1 MPIGT
6 FGLVSQ
12 TSLNFSTGDG
22 FRVLVGTLDITNCI
36 TGLTLKRP
44 IAEITTPQTWTGS
57 LNLSTPL
64 VPSLV
69 IESLDDLI
77 NPARWARGQH
87 PVKIY
92 FRDTLFATV
101 RIMEYFYNE
110 DELTGEAE
118 LGDMLTLL
126 DYRSPAQDYTQN
138 FRPCESV
145 PLQNIAIAG
154 LQAAG
159 VPQFQITIPGTI
171 AVPPDKPSGS
181 WIKWVQ
187 SYLGERGYWLYC
199 DQNEVVKAVQYP
211 LNPTPLFAKPRTLV
225 EKFERERSPEY
236 PPEKL
241 TVTATGQKF
250 NICDGEEIGK
260 PNISEEFG
268 PIKDKSGNEISG
280 VLISRTT
287 TTLVKKPL
295 FNFTQGNEDT
305 RAEIRTT
312 KVEQAL
318 AVIFPKTETGNT
330 SVVTSSFTTEKKRY
344 NDRGFL
350 EKELRL
356 TDKLLGLCLPDAF
369 DGDKQFIPEAEKTI
383 TDYSEMIPG
392 IAVIS
397 GLGPGKVSVKPGM
410 PNSGILVYK
419 KTDSWTLYAD
429 GTKATKLEGGGSMPQ
444 NTVNW
449 YKNTNTLTIEQWFP
463 APGKQQA
470 INSPLYATESEDEA
484 CQCNE
489 VRYTKQVYKR
499 PQIVLSATEIE
510 IQGKSFTEDTAYYLI
525 GGLSLSSKDSSS
537 QNGTTFPN
545 WDKVESPCPVCQVAL
560 KSSANF
566 APKDFS
572 PFRDRESTIQA
583 DTLNTSAECQYLAT
597 LLGTIA
603 HQRYRQRLINMPFP
617 DQYLGDPKPF
627 TCADIHIGRF
637 ILDAPSVVVATD
649 GTEVSWTG
657 NYVGAIPAVPPL
669 KRLPIWIPTEGETG
683 GQLTSMNYP
692 EPVDIQQNQYIAIP
706 VLGAGG
712 TFPYNYIFTGLP
724 PGMGVSGQTTGIN
737 PATTYPPVITGSP
750 TTPGDYTVAVT
761 VTDFCGVITTSY
773 LTISVDPP
781 VNPNFPIV
789 QRQTIISSAF
799 DTSTLIATI
808 PLIRVTSPPIYG
820 SAIAGAIL
828 GNTPLLVISPAIAST
843 RLFVNNHPV
852 RSLALSGSVVFPTI
866 VRSRAIARS

>member
-1 MPIGT
+1 
-6 FGLVSQ
+6 
-12 TSLNFSTGDG
+12 
-22 FRVLVGTLDITNCI
+22 
-36 TGLTLKRP
+36 
-44 IAEITTPQTWTGS
+44 
-57 LNLSTPL
+57 
-64 VPSLV
+64 
-69 IESLDDLI
+69 
-77 NPARWARGQH
+77 
-87 PVKIY
+87 
-92 FRDTLFATV
+92 
-101 RIMEYFYNE
+101 
-110 DELTGEAE
+110 
-118 LGDMLTLL
+118 
-126 DYRSPAQDYTQN
+126 
-138 FRPCESV
+138 
-145 PLQNIAIAG
+145 
-154 LQAAG
+154 
-159 VPQFQITIPGTI
+159 
-171 AVPPDKPSGS
+171 
-181 WIKWVQ
+181 
-187 SYLGERGYWLYC
+187 
-199 DQNEVVKAVQYP
+199 
-211 LNPTPLFAKPRTLV
+211 
-225 EKFERERSPEY
+225 
-236 PPEKL
+236 
-241 TVTATGQKF
+241 
-250 NICDGEEIGK
+250 
-260 PNISEEFG
+260 
-268 PIKDKSGNEISG
+268 
-280 VLISRTT
+280 
-287 TTLVKKPL
+287 
-295 FNFTQGNEDT
+295 
-305 RAEIRTT
+305 
-312 KVEQAL
+312 
-318 AVIFPKTETGNT
+318 
-330 SVVTSSFTTEKKRY
+330 
-344 NDRGFL
+344 
-350 EKELRL
+350 
-356 TDKLLGLCLPDAF
+356 
-369 DGDKQFIPEAEKTI
+369 
-383 TDYSEMIPG
+383 MIPG

-572 PFRDRESTIQA
+572 PFRNRESTIQA

-808 PLIRVTSPPIYG
+808 PLIRVISPPIYG

-843 RLFVNNHPV
+843 RLFANHPV
-852 RSLALSGSVVFPTI
+852 NSLALSGSVVFPTI